1 MRIIFLV
8 FIIFC
13 PLLINSENILSYTDI
28 IKNYCTPPFYYYKSW
43 CYYIFPNITLDWLS
57 AYRLCHSIDKHTYLA
72 YILGDDEMIDPL
84 RDILINR
91 EKSKNI
97 KSIWTNTTWGQQRRT
112 ILSRFS
118 KRTCRKIELKS
129 NIKFGQIDMF
139 RMPFT
144 NCREKHTVMCRK
156 ELPINISCRRPWALV
171 YGICYYFDEQKRITK
186 TEEEERNILQCQAW
200 EGKLF
205 SSSKQEKTIL
215 IPFLSYSL
223 YGLQSSRILTE
234 NFGGISYTFEN
245 IIQDNCSLISGDV
258 HLSTTLTQLK
268 NQNYTKNCSSYNS
281 YTLCRQIQNTTCQPP
296 WFYDDGFCLYF
307 SSQKLFDMSAGSIE
321 CSQNGGHLLYV
332 NNEEELFR
340 LTHNLIHLTPF
351 FKHLSLAGVWLAL
364 SYRAFSSAN
373 GHTENNF
380 DWRWD
385 LSIESYLDEQW
396 KLYEWRK
403 FFQHRLSP
411 YVVTAGDCAALILD
425 SKIRE
430 PIERTSCHNQR
441 TVICRKPL
449 NNETKSFHKKKN
461 YEKILRLKNSTH
473 IVEHHAKSNNI
484 SSSTLIIIQHV
495 FELFNITTYRLIVYF
510 NGSSTLT
517 TNLIFICKSK
527 GIIFEKLILSNELLS
542 IMKFDIAINSIENE
556 YQLLFNY
563 LQTSNCTN
571 TTKYQCIYLSC
582 IENDPWYYT
591 LPQIQLRLNM
601 IRNQSSTND
610 RCLMKYNNS
619 NFHAQICS
627 VLIEQ
632 FHITEEIL
640 LSTPITS
647 LTTNECINFGGQC
660 IPDSLIMSSSL
671 QFTDSNLTCP
681 TGFICW
687 LQGES
692 CGINSYCIDRIRF
705 PCLLNSRLTNV
716 TCSNS
721 HHDCCTS
728 SSLLSS
734 IDSSLFISTI
744 SNNQSWNILLPIYYF
759 SFHGTSKWDKFFFNS
774 WLNMGSDISY
784 DFVNDEFLFSCT
796 AIFIEST
803 LLLTH
808 ESCLPTRLTTN
819 DKRSILFSLIKKL
832 DNDEYDK
839 IALHIDTYQIYS
851 PFQLIR
857 LAYQHDFL
865 VNKTYKK
872 LNNLKLNK
880 EKINELYCVLVLNQY
895 DIRKIRLINDFERQF
910 IFYDNISL
918 FSFINSND
926 NNNNDDDDDDDEWS
940 FAPIVCILNDKL
952 KDWTIVGI
960 SGQQLKHQCK
970 IINQIKYCQM
980 TFVYSSTWI
989 YYE

>member
-1 MRIIFLV
+1 MKLIFLL
-8 FIIFC
+8 FLIYY

-43 CYYIFPNITLDWLS
+43 CYYIFPNLTLDWLS

-72 YILGDDEMIDPL
+72 YISGDDEMIEPL

-91 EKSKNI
+91 EKSKEI

-112 ILSRFS
+112 ILSRYS
-118 KRTCRKIELKS
+118 KRTCRKIELKT
-129 NIKFGQIDMF
+129 NFKFGHIDMF

-156 ELPINISCRRPWALV
+156 ELPLNIICHRPWALA
-171 YGICYYFDEQKRITK
+171 YGICYYLDEQKRFTQ
-186 TEEEERNILQCQAW
+186 TDEEERNILQCQAW
-200 EGKLF
+200 KGQLF

-223 YGLQSSRILTE
+223 NSLQSSTILTE
-234 NFGGISYTFEN
+234 NFGGISYSFEN
-245 IIQDNCSLISGDV
+245 IIQDNCSLISGDIY
-258 HLSTTLTQLK
+258 LSTTFNQLK
-268 NQNYTKNCSSYNS
+268 KQNYTKNCSLYNS
-281 YTLCRQIQNTTCQPP
+281 YTLCRQIQNITCEPP

-307 SSQKLFDMSAGSIE
+307 SSQSLFDMNSGSIE
-321 CSQNGGHLLYV
+321 CSQNGGHLLYI

-340 LTHNLIHLTPF
+340 LTHNLLHLSPF

-364 SYRAFSSAN
+364 SYRALSSAN
-373 GHTENNF
+373 GHIENNF

-411 YVVTAGDCAALILD
+411 YIVSAGDCAALILD

-441 TVICRKPL
+441 TVVCRKPL
-449 NNETKSFHKKKN
+449 DNETKSFHKKNN
-461 YEKILRLKNSTH
+461 YQKFLRLKNST
-473 IVEHHAKSNNI
+473 EKTEYYSKSNNI
-484 SSSTLIIIQHV
+484 STLSTLMIIRNI
-495 FELFNITTYRLIVYF
+495 FELLNTTTYRLIIYF
-510 NGSSTLT
+510 NGTSTLT

-527 GIIFEKLILSNELLS
+527 GIIFEKLILSKELLS
-542 IMKFDIAINSIENE
+542 IMKFDINIKLIENE
-556 YQLLFNY
+556 YEILFNY
-563 LQTSNCTN
+563 LYSSNCTN

-582 IENDPWYYT
+582 IENDSWYYT
-591 LPQIQLRLNM
+591 LTEIEHRLNM
-601 IRNQSSTND
+601 IRNQTSTNNQ
-610 RCLMKYNNS
+610 CLIKYNNS

-627 VLIEQ
+627 ILIDQ
-632 FHITEEIL
+632 FQISETNL
-640 LSTPITS
+640 LSTSIS
-647 LTTNECINFGGQC
+647 LLKTNECIDFGGQC
-660 IPDSLIMSSSL
+660 IPESLIVSSSM
-671 QFTDSNLTCP
+671 QFIDKNLNCSI
-681 TGFICW
+681 GFICW

-705 PCLLNSRLTNV
+705 PCPLISHLKNI

-728 SSLLSS
+728 SLISN
-734 IDSSLFISTI
+734 DSSLIISTKL
-744 SNNQSWNILLPIYYF
+744 NNQNWNIFLSIYYF
-759 SFHGTSKWDKFFFNS
+759 SFYGTSKWDKLFFNS

-784 DFVNDEFLFSCT
+784 DFINDEFLFSCIV
-796 AIFIEST
+796 IFIEST
-803 LLLTH
+803 LFLTH
-808 ESCLPTRLTTN
+808 ESCLPIHLTTN
-819 DKRSILFSLIKKL
+819 DKRSILFSLIKKN

-851 PFQLIR
+851 PFQLVR

-865 VNKTYKK
+865 MNKTYKK
-872 LNNLKLNK
+872 INNLKLNK
-880 EKINELYCVLVLNQY
+880 EKINEFYCVLVLNEY
-895 DIRKIRLINDFERQF
+895 DIRQIKLINNFERQF
-910 IFYDNISL
+910 IFYNNISL

-926 NNNNDDDDDDDEWS
+926 DDDDDDIEWLFS
-940 FAPIVCILNDKL
+940 PIVCILDDKL

-980 TFVYSSTWI
+980 TFVYSSTWM
-989 YYE
+989 YDE

>member
-1 MRIIFLV
+1 MRLSFLF
-8 FIIFC
+8 FIIFY
-13 PLLINSENILSYTDI
+13 PLFINSEDILSYTDI
-28 IKNYCTPPFYYYKSW
+28 INNYCTPPFYYYKSW
-43 CYYIFPNITLDWLS
+43 CYYIFPNVTLDWLS
-57 AYRLCHSIDKHTYLA
+57 AYRLCHSIDKYTYLA
-72 YILGDDEMIDPL
+72 YISGDDEMIDPL

-91 EKSKNI
+91 EKSKEI

-112 ILSRFS
+112 ILSRYS

-129 NIKFGQIDMF
+129 NYKFGQIDTL

-144 NCREKHTVMCRK
+144 NCREKHSVMCRK
-156 ELPINISCRRPWALV
+156 ELPSNIVCRRPWALA
-171 YGICYYFDEQKRITK
+171 YGICYYLDEQKRITK

-200 EGKLF
+200 EGELF

-223 YGLQSSRILTE
+223 YNLRSSTILSE
-234 NFGGISYTFEN
+234 NFGGISYSFEN
-245 IIQDNCSLISGDV
+245 IIQDNCSFISGDV

-268 NQNYTKNCSSYNS
+268 NQNFTRNCSLYNS
-281 YTLCRQIQNTTCQPP
+281 YTLCRQIQNTTCEPP

-307 SSQKLFDMSAGSIE
+307 SSQSFFDMAGGSIE
-321 CSQNGGHLLYV
+321 CSQNGGHLLYI

-340 LTHNLIHLTPF
+340 LTHNLIPLTPF

-364 SYRAFSSAN
+364 SYRAFSSADD
-373 GHTENNF
+373 HIENNF

-411 YVVTAGDCAALILD
+411 YIVSAGDCAALILD

-449 NNETKSFHKKKN
+449 NNEKKSFHKKSN
-461 YEKILRLKNSTH
+461 YKKVLRLKNSTNV
-473 IVEHHAKSNNI
+473 VEHHSKSNNVSS
-484 SSSTLIIIQHV
+484 SSSTLMIIQNV
-495 FELFNITTYRLIVYF
+495 FELLNTTTYRLIVYF
-510 NGSSTLT
+510 NGSTTLT
-517 TNLIFICKSK
+517 TNLIFTCKSK
-527 GIIFEKLILSNELLS
+527 GIILEKLILSKELLS
-542 IMKFDIAINSIENE
+542 IMKFDIGINSIESE
-556 YQLLFNY
+556 YQILFNY
-563 LQTSNCTN
+563 LYSSNCTN

-591 LPQIQLRLNM
+591 LPEIELRLN
-601 IRNQSSTND
+601 ISRNQSSTND
-610 RCLMKYNNS
+610 RCLRKYNNS
-619 NFHAQICS
+619 NIDAQICS
-627 VLIEQ
+627 ILIDQ
-632 FHITEEIL
+632 FRVSEEII
-640 LSTPITS
+640 LSTPMPS
-647 LTTNECINFGGQC
+647 SKTNECPDFGGQC
-660 IPDSLIMSSSL
+660 IPASLIVSSSM
-671 QFTDSNLTCP
+671 QFTDSILTCP

-705 PCLLNSRLTNV
+705 PCPLISRLTNV

-728 SSLLSS
+728 SLSS
-734 IDSSLFISTI
+734 SNDSSLIISTE
-744 SNNQSWNILLPIYYF
+744 SNHQIWNILLPIYYF
-759 SFHGTSKWDKFFFNS
+759 SFHGTSKWDKLFYNS
-774 WLNMGSDISY
+774 WLHMGSDISH
-784 DFVNDEFLFSCT
+784 DFVNDEFLFSCN

-808 ESCLPTRLTTN
+808 ESCLPTHLTPN
-819 DKRSILFSLIKKL
+819 DKRSILFSLMKKI

-851 PFQLIR
+851 PFQLVR
-857 LAYQHDFL
+857 LAFHHEFL

-872 LNNLKLNK
+872 VNNLKLNK
-880 EKINELYCVLVLNQY
+880 EKINELYCVLILNEY
-895 DIRKIRLINDFERQF
+895 DIRQIRLINDFERQF

-918 FSFINSND
+918 FSFINEN
-926 NNNNDDDDDDDEWS
+926 DDDDEWS
-940 FAPIVCILNDKL
+940 FSPIVCILNDKFQ
-952 KDWTIVGI
+952 DWTIVGI
-960 SGQQLKHQCK
+960 SGQQLKHQ
-970 IINQIKYCQM
+970 
-980 TFVYSSTWI
+980 
-989 YYE
+989 